1 MALYEGKVQEQKG
14 FQWRDGDEV
23 IVCVEGAEV
32 KTGSAAPYSNPQL
45 RVVIGPLND
54 SKRDAGPYVRDDNTI
69 GSRMLY
75 DNASF
80 SDKTKR
86 RINAILF
93 GVGHEGDVRI
103 ETDEDWLRAVLDR
116 EVKIRIKMEEYQG
129 KDRPRPAAYV
139 RPTLDEMRKVAAVYE
154 EFGCARGYGWTEQPD
169 TSLNPWDPAKYL
181 GPQVQAGPGAQSR
194 RNLQRPTPARDPAE
208 TRAIEAD
215 VARFYPGRRLADV
228 YTGVMSPRELAV
240 LIEWLPDIG
249 ALSASLRAA
258 AATRPTRGGSVPL
271 PVGHPLLQFGWGRDR
286 HMAADIVEALLGVQY
301 VVSSAAPRKK
311 GSPRPRKPKPYP
323 RPGVVV
329 PGSPPSG
336 PAPNPAHLR

>member
-1 MALYEGKVQEQKG
+1 MAALYEGKVQEQKG

-32 KTGSAAPYSNPQL
+32 KTGNAAPYSNLQL
-45 RVVIGPLND
+45 RVVLGPLND

-80 SDKTKR
+80 SEKTKR

-181 GPQVQAGPGAQSR
+181 GPQVQAAPGAQSR
-194 RNLQRPTPARDPAE
+194 RNLQRPAPARDPAE
-208 TRAIEAD
+208 TRAIESD
-215 VARFYPGRRLADV
+215 VKRQAQAGEGSQAAPEQAGEGSQVQAEIPLKDRLKGMTVA
-228 YTGVMSPRELAV
+228 
-240 LIEWLPDIG
+240 
-249 ALSASLRAA
+249 
-258 AATRPTRGGSVPL
+258 
-271 PVGHPLLQFGWGRDR
+271 Q
-286 HMAADIVEALLGVQY
+286 IVETLPGVPADQLQALLEAEQGGRNRAKAVEAIQARMRAT
-301 VVSSAAPRKK
+301 SED
-311 GSPRPRKPKPYP
+311 
-323 RPGVVV
+323 V
-329 PGSPPSG
+329 PT
-336 PAPNPAHLR
+336 